1 VGTRVMAG
9 AARYET
15 DVSDEQWA
23 RIQEVVERRTGVGR
37 PPTVD
42 RRQVVNALQYI
53 TRTGCQWRLLP
64 KDFPNWTTVRY
75 YFDLWTWDHRLE
87 EVNTV
92 LRRQHR
98 VQVGRQP
105 EPSAA
110 VLDSQSVKTTEA
122 GGDHGFDGGKLVNG
136 RKRFVLVD
144 TVGNVLLIKV
154 LAADTPERAGA
165 QLLLWRQ
172 RSKLPRLALIW
183 ADSGYDG
190 EALRAWVADEL
201 GCELEIVAP
210 PAGQRGFRVHPKRWI
225 VEQSFGC
232 LCRCRRLSKDYEHL
246 TKYSESWFYLASIQ
260 RMLRRSDRLSAIE
273 VPPQA
278 AA

>member
-1 VGTRVMAG
+1 MAG
-9 AARYET
+9 IRRYET

-23 RIQEVVERRTGVGR
+23 RIQAVVERGSGLGR

-42 RRQVVNALQYI
+42 RRAVVNALQYM

-64 KDFPNWTTVRY
+64 KEFPTWSTVRY
-75 YFDLWTWDHRLE
+75 YFDIWTWDHRLE
-87 EVNTV
+87 ELNTL
-92 LRRQHR
+92 LRQEHR
-98 VQVGRQP
+98 VQAGRQP

-122 GGDHGFDGGKLVNG
+122 GGDHGYDGGKKING

-144 TVGNVLLIKV
+144 TVGNVLLVKV
-154 LAADTPERAGA
+154 TAADSPEREGA
-165 QLLLWRQ
+165 RLLLWRQ
-172 RSKLPRLALIW
+172 RDALPRLARIW

-190 EALRAWVADEL
+190 EDLRAWVANEL
-201 GCELEIVAP
+201 GCELEIVRP
-210 PAGQRGFRVHPKRWI
+210 PEGQRGFQIHQRRWV
-225 VEQSFGC
+225 VEQTFGC
-232 LCRCRRLSKDYEHL
+232 LSRCRRLSKDYEHL

-260 RMLRRSDRLSAIE
+260 RLLNRVERSGVAELSD
-273 VPPQA
+273 QA